1 MKKILHN
8 FQVTLRSNPLVVAL
22 NIIGLGVA
30 IAVAYMIAVQ
40 VQYELSYNKDI
51 KDANRIAVVFNKD
64 KGSNWSFARD
74 EWFNMLERKY
84 IEIQESNPAIEQL
97 AVYSYKIE
105 NNCISNLSDEIF
117 PLTGGFID
125 GQALEMFAFEFID
138 GDADKLHENNSV
150 AISESAAR
158 RHNLKVGSSIC
169 FSGLNYDTPKYTP
182 EKARTVVAV
191 YREQPVNSILG
202 GYDMLWYDSQQYY
215 NPLYVKI
222 HKDYSFAQFDSLL
235 SVSHKAG
242 SENEFEF
249 YSVPL
254 SELYFHDLSTKVG
267 EGGSVKD
274 MITLIAI
281 AVVIVCVAFV
291 NYLNFFF
298 SLVPRRIRNTN
309 TMKIMGATIGRL
321 RADFMFESLLMVA
334 SAFVVALLIVE
345 AFSGGVAKELFSTS
359 VALIDNIPMV
369 LFAFA
374 VSMILAL
381 LAAVYPAFYVTSFTP
396 AMAVKGTFANGR
408 KGVIL
413 RNMLMAVQYIA
424 SFVLI
429 LVAVFIEKQNSYMMH
444 RDMGFDKE
452 CVLVT
457 TPLKGNIATSE
468 TLAHLFGIMKRNT
481 DIIDIAYSRNFLVSS
496 SHSSRDKE
504 IGGARPDGA
513 PDKLPFSSFDVS
525 LNFLQMMGV
534 DIVEGRY
541 FEEGDNKQ
549 GNYIINKSARDKGGL
564 SIGNTFKSV
573 RHGYSPIV
581 GICSDIN
588 IFPLHRMTEFVCFYP
603 WIARG
608 GEVRPCLYIKVAP
621 HCDIAEVSE
630 YIRDCVNEFFSDGE
644 NRLMEIE
651 PFDDVLGREYQAEQK
666 KALQITSFAVV
677 AIVLSLMGLLAT
689 VLFEVRYMEREI
701 ALRRVNGATVW
712 NMIRLINRKYL
723 DMVALSFIVALPVAL
738 YVVNEWLS
746 NFAYKTALHWWIFAF
761 VLLLV
766 SAVVAVVVTV
776 TAWRTVN
783 RNPIEVLNKG

>member
-1 MKKILHN
+1 MNSLRN
-8 FQVTLRSNPLVVAL
+8 FLITLRSYPLVAVL

-40 VQYELSYNKDI
+40 VHYELSYNKGI
-51 KDANRIAVVFNKD
+51 KDADRIAVVFNKD

-105 NNCISNLSDEIF
+105 NNCISSLSDEIF
-117 PLTGGFID
+117 SLTGGFID
-125 GQALEMFAFEFID
+125 RQALDMFAFEITD

-150 AISESAAR
+150 AISESAAK

-169 FSGLNYDTPKYTP
+169 FSGLNYDTPKYSP

-202 GYDMLWYDSQQYY
+202 GYDMLWYDNQQYY

-267 EGGSVKD
+267 EGGNVKD
-274 MITLIAI
+274 IIILIAI
-281 AVVIVCVAFV
+281 AVIIVCVAIV

-309 TMKIMGATIGRL
+309 TMKIMGAAIGRL
-321 RADFMFESLLMVA
+321 RVDFMFESLLMVT
-334 SAFVVALLIVE
+334 SAFVVALFIVE
-345 AFSGGVAKELFSTS
+345 DFSGGVAKELFSTP
-359 VALIDNIPMV
+359 VALVDNIPMV
-369 LFAFA
+369 LLTLA
-374 VSMILAL
+374 VAIILAIL
-381 LAAVYPAFYVTSFTP
+381 SAVYPAFYVTSFTP
-396 AMAVKGTFANGR
+396 AMAMKGTFANGR

-413 RNMLMAVQYIA
+413 RNILMAAQFIV

-457 TPLKGNIATSE
+457 TPLKGNIATGE
-468 TLAHLFGIMKRNT
+468 TLTHLFEMMKRNT
-481 DIIDIAYSRNFLVSS
+481 GIIDIAYSRYFLVSS
-496 SHSSRDKE
+496 SHASRDKE

-513 PDKLPFSSFDVS
+513 PEKLPFTSFDVS
-525 LNFLQMMGV
+525 PNFLQMMGV
-534 DIVEGRY
+534 DIIEGRY
-541 FEEGDNKQ
+541 FEDGDDRQ

-588 IFPLHRMTEFVCFYP
+588 ILPLHRMTEFVCFYP
-603 WIARG
+603 WIAKG
-608 GEVRPCLYIKVAP
+608 GEVRPRLYIKVAP

-630 YIRDCVNEFFSDGE
+630 YIRDCVNEFFSGGE
-644 NRLMEIE
+644 NRLMEIV
-651 PFDDVLGREYQAEQK
+651 PFDDVLGRGS
-666 KALQITSFAVV
+666 LVPLPFFAIRVV
-677 AIVLSLMGLLAT
+677 SSAYLRLLY
-689 VLFEVRYMEREI
+689 F
-701 ALRRVNGATVW
+701 
-712 NMIRLINRKYL
+712 
-723 DMVALSFIVALPVAL
+723 SQQ
-738 YVVNEWLS
+738 S
-746 NFAYKTALHWWIFAF
+746 
-761 VLLLV
+761 
-766 SAVVAVVVTV
+766 
-776 TAWRTVN
+776 
-783 RNPIEVLNKG
+783 